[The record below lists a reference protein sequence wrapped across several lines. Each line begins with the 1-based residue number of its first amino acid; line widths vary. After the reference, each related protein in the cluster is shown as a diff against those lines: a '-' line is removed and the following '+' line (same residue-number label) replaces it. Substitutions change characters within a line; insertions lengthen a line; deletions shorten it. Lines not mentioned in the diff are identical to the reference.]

1 MLSRAKKAVI
11 YTILAIALWGGLA
24 PRLTQCMPE
33 AAMACCAH
41 EVEQQCVMEED
52 CCRCESAPAHD
63 LTIPGIVKPPR
74 PVAVP
79 VACTVGCRPAC
90 GQVVSIAIVPA
101 AQSRCI
107 LKPPKLYLLNRSLL
121 I

>member
-1 MLSRAKKAVI
+1 MLSGAKRAVI
-11 YTILAIALWGGLA
+11 YTILAFALWGGLA

-41 EVEQQCVMEED
+41 EIEQQCVMAED

-63 LTIPGIVKPPR
+63 LTIPSIVKPPR
-74 PVAVP
+74 PVELP
-79 VACTVGCRPAC
+79 VACSVGCRPAC
-90 GQVVSIAIVPA
+90 YQVNSIASVPYA
-101 AQSRCI
+101 LTPCS
-107 LKPPKLYLLNRSLL
+107 LKPSRLYLLNRALL